1 VDASVALHHER
12 AVIIGN
18 GNVALDVARF
28 LTTDPDRLAH
38 TSIAPH
44 ALAALRENRVREVVV
59 LGRRGP
65 LHAAFTLPELVG
77 LAARSDI
84 DLRVEAPECVDVEA
98 APDAQTRLKLEYLA
112 EIAARPAP
120 GDDLPRI
127 VLRFHAAPVEI
138 IGDSGVEGLRV
149 VRTDTVVDADGRTR
163 VVPRTP
169 DSDSEETIPAGLVL
183 TSVGYRGV
191 PVPGVPFDPD

>member
-1 VDASVALHHER
+1 
-12 AVIIGN
+12 
-18 GNVALDVARF
+18 
-28 LTTDPDRLAH
+28 
-38 TSIAPH
+38 
-44 ALAALRENRVREVVV
+44 
-59 LGRRGP
+59 
-65 LHAAFTLPELVG
+65 
-77 LAARSDI
+77 
-84 DLRVEAPECVDVEA
+84 DLRVEAPDAVDGEA
-98 APDAQTRLKLEYLA
+98 APDAQTAPKRECLA

-127 VLRFHAAPVEI
+127 DLRFHAAPVEI

-191 PVPGVPFDPD
+191 PVPGVPFDPDSATIPHREGRVLDSPGGPEVDGDRKSTRLNSSHVSTSYAVFCLKK

>member
-1 VDASVALHHER
+1 RVAPPLHDAR
-12 AVIIGN
+12 
-18 GNVALDVARF
+18 
-28 LTTDPDRLAH
+28 P
-38 TSIAPH
+38 TSAPH
-44 ALAALRENRVREVVV
+44 ALAAPRASRVREAVV

-65 LHAAFTLPELVG
+65 LHAAFTLPELAG

-84 DLRVEAPECVDVEA
+84 DLRVEAPEGVDVEA